1 MSKKYKKKKN
11 ISIWRAPRILI
22 ITLKRFD
29 NKQNKIN
36 TNILFPKEKLT
47 LFSKFSNKEFNY
59 YLNGV
64 IYHSGSYT
72 MGHYYAVCR
81 TLDNKWLLFND
92 ESVKYIN
99 DNQIVNPNSYILFYK
114 SF

>member
-1 MSKKYKKKKN
+1 MHCKKETISFEPFCILDLPIIKTNINLSIYDCLKSFSSNEILDEGKRCSKCRKNTKTKKN

-47 LFSKFSNKEFNY
+47 LFSKFSNKEFN
-59 YLNGV
+59 
-64 IYHSGSYT
+64 
-72 MGHYYAVCR
+72 
-81 TLDNKWLLFND
+81 
-92 ESVKYIN
+92 
-99 DNQIVNPNSYILFYK
+99 
-114 SF
+114 